1 MLTWYVLTFGNITAQ
16 SMHTAQHWLGGGTSF
31 NVVFVG
37 IVSDLG
43 VSHCILSM
51 IVSAFFQKSVQ
62 KGCYVCVT
70 SMVNHY
76 KGTKWQTKQRG
87 SVLVPFHTCYLCL
100 MYSVYEDVINE

>member
-1 MLTWYVLTFGNITAQ
+1 M
-16 SMHTAQHWLGGGTSF
+16 
-31 NVVFVG
+31 FVG